1 MIPSRPGF
9 CVAARLGILTRQA
22 MALHETLKIICRLSI
37 GEAFVVLESQLGLQ
51 DWVTHSSV
59 ATGTATSPK
68 DAHGEPSCIRSIY
81 NQIVRCMSR
90 QSHNV
95 ADWWA
100 SVSDNHFPQTG
111 LSPECQ
117 SFNATN
123 THILQAGLSP
133 GSHQSFQVILIQHDL
148 YTEMSIEFTC
158 R

>member
-95 ADWWA
+95 ADWWPPCPTTTSRKQGFLQSA
-100 SVSDNHFPQTG
+100 NLSMQQTHT
-111 LSPECQ
+111 SCKQ
-117 SFNATN
+117 DF
-123 THILQAGLSP
+123 LQAHTNL
-133 GSHQSFQVILIQHDL
+133 FK
-148 YTEMSIEFTC
+148 
-158 R
+158 